1 MQFLMLGPLE
11 VADGGGHEL
20 RAAKHRS
27 LLAVLLVNG
36 NHVVS
41 LDRLIDEL
49 WEKAPPTAANLV
61 RQYISHLRKLL
72 GQCRR
77 GPEVELRTHPAG
89 YRLVIPPRATD
100 VEEFEHLVGRT
111 QEQLRTGQPAQA
123 GETARKALIMWRG
136 PAFADVPCGQQVSAE
151 QARLEELRICAEE
164 LRAQADLSAGHFTDA
179 VSELTALTVQYPLR
193 ERLYAHLMRAL
204 SASGRTAEALAA
216 YRSARRHLTSE
227 LGLEPGQELKDL
239 ERSLLAGEG
248 VLAPAEPI
256 VVWQSDAPSPT
267 VLPPSPQDE
276 TQPGTEA
283 VASGNEPVLS
293 PTQLPPG
300 LTHFVGRQRET
311 GLVRQSLGRPTAAP
325 GGETADVGVRTCPPV
340 VVLCGLGGIGKTTL
354 AVQLGH
360 ELRTSFPDG
369 QLLLHLRG
377 TGRRAVHPVETLGH
391 ILEAL
396 GCTEADLPHGLIPRQ
411 QLYRRLLTDRRLL
424 LVLDD
429 ATDEPHVR
437 ELLPGRTRS
446 AVLITSR
453 SKLAALDNAHR
464 IALSPLAVAESV
476 TLLAMLIGTGRVAA
490 EPEAAHRIATACDG
504 LPLAVRTAA
513 AALGQL
519 PHRPLHH
526 MAQRLTGDGIFDELL
541 VGDLDVRQAVADI
554 YDTLGPEEQLLLRS
568 LADDEALVSALSEQD
583 LDGPADT
590 VDRLV
595 QAGALEFIGTDDEGR
610 ALFRCAAL
618 LKRYAAQHADLPG
631 PPTLLRAH
639 LHPNDVRGPR
649 ADTGHRMTF
658 GSTGTETPRGSSLLE
673 GLHRQ

>member
-11 VADGGGHEL
+11 VVDGGGHEF

-36 NHVVS
+36 NHVVP

-72 GQCRR
+72 GQGRR
-77 GPEVELRTHPAG
+77 GQEVELRTHPAG
-89 YRLVIPPRATD
+89 YRLVVPPRATD

-111 QEQLRTGQPAQA
+111 REQLRTGHPAQA
-123 GETARKALIMWRG
+123 GKTAREALIMWRG
-136 PAFADVPCGQQVSAE
+136 RAFADVPCGPQVSAE

-164 LRAQADLSAGHFTDA
+164 LRAQADLSAGHLTDA

-204 SASGRTAEALAA
+204 SASGRTADALAA
-216 YRSARRHLTSE
+216 YRSARRHLVSE

-248 VLAPAEPI
+248 APALAEPI
-256 VVWQSDAPSPT
+256 VVRQSHVPSPPA
-267 VLPPSPQDE
+267 LPPSPQDE
-276 TQPGTEA
+276 TQPGTA
-283 VASGNEPVLS
+283 KSGDEPLLS
-293 PTQLPPG
+293 PTQLPLA
-300 LTHFVGRQRET
+300 LTHFVGRQRER
-311 GLVRQSLGRPTAAP
+311 GLVRQLFDHPPAAHR
-325 GGETADVGVRTCPPV
+325 GEVADVDVRTCPPV

-377 TGRRAVHPVETLGH
+377 TDRRAVHPVETLGY

-396 GCTEADLPHGLIPRQ
+396 GCAEADLPHGLIPRQ
-411 QLYRRLLTDRRLL
+411 QLYRRLLTNRRLL

-464 IALSPLAVAESV
+464 IALPPLAVAESV
-476 TLLAMLIGTGRVAA
+476 TLLAMLIGTDRVAA
-490 EPEAAHRIATACDG
+490 EAEAAHRIATACDG

-513 AALGQL
+513 ALLGQL
-519 PHRPLHH
+519 PHRPLSH
-526 MAQRLTGDGIFDELL
+526 MAERLIGDGIFDELL

-554 YDTLGPEEQLLLRS
+554 YDTLGPDERLLLRS
-568 LADDEALVSALSEQD
+568 LANDEALGSPLSEQD

-595 QAGALEFIGTDDEGR
+595 QAGVLEFLGTDDEGR

-618 LKRYAAQHADLPG
+618 LKRYAAHHADLPG
-631 PPTLLRAH
+631 PSTLLRTH
-639 LHPNDVRGPR
+639 LHPKDVMGPR
-649 ADTGHRMTF
+649 AD
-658 GSTGTETPRGSSLLE
+658 
-673 GLHRQ
+673 GLATA